1 MHQTTF
7 SFYNIIY
14 EQKDGI
20 SMGSSHG
27 YLMSNTIMIELEN
40 GIIKPL
46 MTDGTTKFWYGN
58 DTYILIVLKISMVN
72 ITC

>member
-1 MHQTTF
+1 
-7 SFYNIIY
+7 
-14 EQKDGI
+14 
-20 SMGSSHG
+20 MGSSLG
-27 YLMSNTIMIELEN
+27 LLMSNTIMIELEN

>member
-1 MHQTTF
+1 
-7 SFYNIIY
+7 
-14 EQKDGI
+14 
-20 SMGSSHG
+20 MGSSLG
-27 YLMSNTIMIELEN
+27 LLMSNTIMIELEN

-46 MTDGTTKFWYGN
+46 MTDGVTKFWYGN